1 MNEQSLKMNKEEED
15 EEDLEKTFLLDNS
28 KNIQDDQ
35 PAETIP
41 LNDDELNKS
50 IKSIKHHKI
59 DLGKQENN
67 SNQKILEG
75 NDVP

>member
-15 EEDLEKTFLLDNS
+15 EEDLEKTFLLDNF

-35 PAETIP
+35 PVETIAP
-41 LNDDELNKS
+41 TDDELNKS

-59 DLGKQENN
+59 DHGKQEDN
-67 SNQKILEG
+67 SNQKISEG
-75 NDVP
+75 NDAP